1 MELSKCL
8 GCMEQFR
15 GYPCP
20 ECGFDPRKVTGTE
33 YALPLQTILAGKYMV
48 GRVLGQGGF
57 GITYIGWDIA
67 LERKVAI
74 KEYYPSGQVSRSP
87 GTRIL
92 TWYTSPNARNARQ
105 EGMQMFLKEARK
117 MARLDE
123 IPGVVKVRDLFQEN
137 ETAYIIMDFVEGQTL
152 KSLLQKGGPMSW
164 EQAKEIFRPAIQAME
179 QVHQAGLI
187 HRDLSPDNLMLTRNG
202 TVKILDLGAAKD
214 LNINSGASS
223 MQVAKGGYSP
233 LEQYTQRG
241 GSGPWTDVY
250 AMAATIYSTLTG
262 TLPPNSVDRLESDAL
277 RWDLPGLQ
285 TMPAPALNA
294 LKRAMEVRSKDRIQ
308 SMAELAKGLFAQ
320 DKTQEPESA
329 PEKKPSRWL
338 IPAVAAALIVLCGAG
353 FWIMQK
359 ILSDSHPSLAG
370 HDTGGTTETAT
381 EKETE
386 TTTESETESHITVPE
401 TTQHEHTYS
410 TDWACN
416 ETYHWYAATCGHGN
430 EVSGLGEHIWDAGVV
445 VTQSTHTTAGE
456 MAYTCTVCGAGRI
469 EVIPAEL
476 DAHVFDQQV
485 VAEQYLASPATP
497 SRSAFYFMSCTC
509 GEKGTRVFS
518 YGEPVLLKIPERG
531 SAELWETVSAGFG
544 HTVALKADGTVVAA
558 GLNEN
563 GQCDVNDWTDIVAVS
578 AGGYHTVGLKAD
590 GTVVAVGLNDKRQ
603 CNVSGWTDIVAI
615 SAGKYHTVALKSNGI
630 VVAVGDNSF
639 HQRDVTG
646 WKDKDIVAIS
656 AGDIHTV
663 GLKADGTVVTVGD
676 NLSGQC
682 DVSRWTDIVAISAG
696 SYHTV
701 GLKDNG
707 TVLAMGRNDDGRCN
721 TSLWTD
727 IVAVNASGF
736 HTVGLKADGTMIAV
750 GSNSNGRCNVRK
762 WTDIVAVSAGE
773 RHTVGLKADGTVV
786 AVGRNDDHQCDV
798 SSWTGIQTTSANR
811 GLLKLKKT
819 DITVGR
825 KGVYF
830 TLELENGISAN
841 SVNWSTSDPEVATVY
856 NGAVT
861 SVGKGVCVI
870 RAEYNGQVA
879 ECVVRCKF

>member
-8 GCMEQFR
+8 GCMEQFH

-87 GTRIL
+87 GTRML

-187 HRDLSPDNLMLTRNG
+187 HRDLSPDNLMLTHNG
-202 TVKILDLGAAKD
+202 AVKILDLGAAKD

-250 AMAATIYSTLTG
+250 AMAATIYFTLTG

-285 TMPAPALNA
+285 TMPAPALEA
-294 LKRAMEVRSKDRIQ
+294 LKKAMEVRSKDRTQ
-308 SMAELAKGLFAQ
+308 SMAELAKDLFAQ
-320 DKTQEPESA
+320 EKAQEPKTA

-338 IPAVAAALIVLCGAG
+338 IPAVAAVLVVLFCGAFLCGDGLRIIQA
-353 FWIMQK
+353 
-359 ILSDSHPSLAG
+359 SRAA
-370 HDTGGTTETAT
+370 HDTGATAEATIEVTTEAAT
-381 EKETE
+381 EAMIEVTAEKATE
-386 TTTESETESHITVPE
+386 APTE
-401 TTQHEHTYS
+401 
-410 TDWACN
+410 A
-416 ETYHWYAATCGHGN
+416 AAT
-430 EVSGLGEHIWDAGVV
+430 EATADAA
-445 VTQSTHTTAGE
+445 AGE
-456 MAYTCTVCGAGRI
+456 
-469 EVIPAEL
+469 
-476 DAHVFDQQV
+476 
-485 VAEQYLASPATP
+485 
-497 SRSAFYFMSCTC
+497 SA
-509 GEKGTRVFS
+509 
-518 YGEPVLLKIPERG
+518 LLKIPERG

>member
-87 GTRIL
+87 GTRML

-187 HRDLSPDNLMLTRNG
+187 HRDLSPDNLMLTHNG
-202 TVKILDLGAAKD
+202 AVKILDLGAAKD

-338 IPAVAAALIVLCGAG
+338 IPAVAAVLIVLCGAG
-353 FWIMQK
+353 FWIIQK
-359 ILSDSHPSLAG
+359 IQTASGPSLKQIQP
-370 HDTGGTTETAT
+370 H
-381 EKETE
+381 
-386 TTTESETESHITVPE
+386 
-401 TTQHEHTYS
+401 
-410 TDWACN
+410 
-416 ETYHWYAATCGHGN
+416 
-430 EVSGLGEHIWDAGVV
+430 EHIWLEA
-445 VTQSTHTTAGE
+445 
-456 MAYTCTVCGAGRI
+456 TCTSARVCQRCGVYDGEALGHQWSEATCTDPQTCLRCGAQSGAALEHQWKEATCTDPQTCLRCGAQSGAALEHQWKEATYDEPQTCLRCGVQTGESI
-469 EVIPAEL
+469 REAATQASATPISYFSYKKLDNGIKITGFKEGLPSDVVIPEFIEGIPVTTIGRYAFSNCAGLTSVIIPDSVICVDDYSFRACESLTKIVIPKSVASVGENPFEGSPVTIYLPSDHPTLEL
-476 DAHVFDQQV
+476 IDGVLFDKIERRLI
-485 VAEQYLASPATP
+485 AYPITADN
-497 SRSAFYFMSCTC
+497 AFYA
-509 GEKGTRVFS
+509 
-518 YGEPVLLKIPERG
+518 IP
-531 SAELWETVSAGFG
+531 
-544 HTVALKADGTVVAA
+544 DGT
-558 GLNEN
+558 L
-563 GQCDVNDWTDIVAVS
+563 TI
-578 AGGYHTVGLKAD
+578 
-590 GTVVAVGLNDKRQ
+590 
-603 CNVSGWTDIVAI
+603 
-615 SAGKYHTVALKSNGI
+615 GI
-630 VVAVGDNSF
+630 NAFS
-639 HQRDVTG
+639 
-646 WKDKDIVAIS
+646 W
-656 AGDIHTV
+656 
-663 GLKADGTVVTVGD
+663 
-676 NLSGQC
+676 
-682 DVSRWTDIVAISAG
+682 
-696 SYHTV
+696 
-701 GLKDNG
+701 
-707 TVLAMGRNDDGRCN
+707 N
-721 TSLWTD
+721 TSLVDLAIPSSLTTIESFAFSVCTELGNVTIPNNVQYIGGGAFSLCFGITD
-727 IVAVNASGF
+727 FTIPNTVTSIGFNPFSGSPRIKVHVSSDHPTLEVVGGVLFEKESRRLIYYPVYLQAVSYEIP
-736 HTVGLKADGTMIAV
+736 DGTRAIGKAAFE
-750 GSNSNGRCNVRK
+750 GYS
-762 WTDIVAVSAGE
+762 T
-773 RHTVGLKADGTVV
+773 LKSVTIPPSVTIIEEYAFN
-786 AVGRNDDHQCDV
+786 ACSSLESIEIPKSV
-798 SSWTGIQTTSANR
+798 SSIGQRAFFQCPMLKSVTINR
-811 GLLKLKKT
+811 NC
-819 DITVGR
+819 TVHDEAFPDGC
-825 KGVYF
+825 
-830 TLELENGISAN
+830 
-841 SVNWSTSDPEVATVY
+841 SVSY
-856 NGAVT
+856 
-861 SVGKGVCVI
+861 
-870 RAEYNGQVA
+870 Y
-879 ECVVRCKF
+879 